1 MSNSK
6 KRTIGLLSVLV
17 LLCLCLFCITITDNN
32 KKQVHAS
39 TAGVD
44 LAQTTNYTFGDS
56 VAITSIEGNTA
67 ALTGT
72 AAFDATLA
80 DPTATEDGL
89 VFAIPQGYKIY
100 KPIKFAQPI
109 TVDDTM
115 DKLTLSL
122 NCDLSSMD
130 NSYGHVYGYPQNKW
144 SVGIFIYPLDATG
157 AVGEGY
163 RIPFVVTQRQDIQLS
178 ITGDTFNDFVNDNGQ
193 IEGFIVASAIGGSRS
208 QGHGSSENKDGAK
221 ITISSIA
228 VEASALTA
236 SDFVDGKATLFT
248 GKHDYTSDE
257 YDSSEVFPTTV
268 NGATTATY
276 STWGVSLKN
285 YSAKNIVAYDLATD
299 GAYYSYADMKDASND
314 GYGLV
319 ADFNSWGLTTFRY
332 VELANK
338 VKASDIGSLTF
349 RVYANLDSTTDN
361 ERGYCN
367 YGKTQMKFAND
378 PGSVGSP
385 YSGIYLYGKNADY
398 SQGSGVLVN
407 PFVAQREWTEIT
419 LTGSDL
425 LELADADGYISGF
438 RFGSAIVRGD
448 DSQFYGGAGSNQYD
462 KSACIVIDEIAANAP
477 MTVSEDDNAIVLTD
491 ANADYSTDTLAKR
504 VEGGFG
510 SALNTAWGGGANGF
524 SSHLKEYDDLYD
536 LTAST
541 DGALYDL
548 NAVKTGAADGHA
560 LALSLHEWGY
570 TISDTLY
577 FNKAIKASD
586 VECLSFRIY
595 ANISSAD
602 TYGKPNSN
610 GKLCNSSSMQDTAGI
625 YVYSTDKEAMGEGY
639 LLKLDVTQ
647 REWIDLSFTGSDL
660 EKLADGNGMI
670 SGFRI
675 GSGLVINQDGAGDY
689 AYMYKA
695 NATYDL
701 GNALFIDS
709 VTAYT
714 SHAESGWI
722 TDTEP
727 TCSTTGTKH
736 TECTICGTQVQTGTV
751 EIDANAHSFGAWV
764 EEVPAKVGVAGVKAY
779 KQCTLCE
786 KYFDANGVEI
796 TDLATDPL
804 KGVKYMSISTAG
816 DIGVNFYVY
825 LGTGVDS
832 ATATFTFDGV
842 TSSAV
847 AGVYDSATEC
857 FKFTYGVAPKDYK
870 KAVTIN
876 VEDFDV
882 TADYS
887 VYQYSQDIDSANPA
901 KTLVEKLIVYCEAAR
916 VYFAG
921 ETADLA
927 ADLTANLDSYA
938 ATVSGEDAAITLKG
952 ATLVVESL
960 TTINVYFESTDISGI
975 EFSVNGSAVTPI
987 VVEGAD
993 NLYVISIENIAVKDL
1008 DVTYQVAVGGITVT
1022 YSALSYVEA
1031 ILALNLNNNALNNV
1045 VKAIYDVSVAAEA
1058 YFA

>member
-17 LLCLCLFCITITDNN
+17 LLCLCLFCITITDNK

-228 VEASALTA
+228 AEASALTA

-248 GKHDYTSDE
+248 GKEDYTSDE
-257 YDSSEVFPTTV
+257 YDKSEAFPTTV
-268 NGATTATY
+268 NGATTSNY
-276 STWGVSLKN
+276 SAWGGNLKN
-285 YSAKNIVAYDLATD
+285 YSARNIVAYDLATD
-299 GAYYSYADMKDASND
+299 DAYYSFADMKASAND
-314 GYGLV
+314 DYGLI
-319 ADFNSWGLTTFRY
+319 ATIQNWGLSTYRY
-332 VELANK
+332 IELANK
-338 VKASDIGSLTF
+338 VKASDISSLTF
-349 RVYANLDSTTDN
+349 RVYANLCTGTAFT
-361 ERGYCN
+361 ERGLG
-367 YGKTQMKFAND
+367 YGGYSKDTMMFEND
-378 PGSVGSP
+378 PGSAGSP

-407 PFVAQREWTEIT
+407 PFIAQREWTEIT
-419 LTGSDL
+419 ITGSDL
-425 LELADADGYISGF
+425 LELADADGYVSGF
-438 RFGSAIVRGD
+438 RFGSALLNGYASRIYSD
-448 DSQFYGGAGSNQYD
+448 GGAFD
-462 KSACIVIDEIAANAP
+462 KCGCIIVDEITANAP
-477 MTVSEDDNAIVLTD
+477 MTVSGEDDAIILTD
-491 ANADYSTDTLAKR
+491 ANADYSTDMLAKR
-504 VEGGFG
+504 VEGGYL
-510 SALNTAWGGGANGF
+510 SYLNTAWSGNSF
-524 SSHLKEYDDLYD
+524 THTLKGYDDLYN

-548 NAVKTGAADGHA
+548 NAVKTGASDGHA
-560 LALSLHEWGY
+560 LAFSFNNWGY
-570 TISDTLY
+570 TVSETLY

-602 TYGKPNSN
+602 TYGKPSSE
-610 GKLCNSSSMQDTAGI
+610 GKPCNSTSMQDTAGI
-625 YVYSTDKEAMGEGY
+625 YVYSTDKDAKGEGY
-639 LLKLDVTQ
+639 LVKLDVTQ
-647 REWIDLSFTGSDL
+647 REWINLSFTGSEL
-660 EKLADGNGMI
+660 AKLADANGMI

-675 GSGLVINQDGAGDY
+675 GSGLVVNGGST
-689 AYMYKA
+689 YMYGPKA
-695 NATYDL
+695 AYDM

-714 SHAESGWI
+714 SHAEGGWI
-722 TDTEP
+722 IDTEP

-751 EIDANAHSFGAWV
+751 EIDENAHSFGAWV

-796 TDLATDPL
+796 TDLATEPL

-825 LGTGVDS
+825 LGAGVDS

-847 AGVYDSATEC
+847 AGVYDADTEC

-870 KAVTIN
+870 KTVTIN
-876 VEDFDV
+876 VEEFDI

-901 KTLVEKLIVYCEAAR
+901 KALVEKLIVYCEAAR

-921 ETADLA
+921 ETAEA
-927 ADLTANLDSYA
+927 TADLTANLDSYA

-960 TTINVYFESTDISGI
+960 TTINVYFEATDISGI

-987 VVEGAD
+987 AVDGAD

-1008 DVTYQVAVGGITVT
+1008 DVIYQIKVGGITVT

-1045 VKAIYDVSVAAEA
+1045 VKAIYDVSVAAET